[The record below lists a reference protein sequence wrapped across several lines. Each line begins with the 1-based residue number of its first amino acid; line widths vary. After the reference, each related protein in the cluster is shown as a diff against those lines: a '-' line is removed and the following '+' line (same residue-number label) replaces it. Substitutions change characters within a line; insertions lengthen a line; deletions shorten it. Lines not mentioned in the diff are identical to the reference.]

1 MSSTNNSMLY
11 AINNLQAS
19 INNLTILFYKKNTAV
34 TYLVGSLSSINT
46 SLLLTVTGLNLPTNY
61 DNTIIKNIDNMVINI
76 GDIIDAITDLLN
88 LKYTDILNGHVFL
101 LVGGFSNMITGL
113 ISTLIGICSLSKNEN
128 DKNNFIDILSGLIQH
143 ITALTLVVVAISGI
157 IHFVIADTGALDSEI
172 KQKIIRI
179 ITIIE
184 VSITNIID
192 TINKMI
198 VMIKNKLPNTAH
210 ILIHHIG
217 TSACAASTLLSL
229 TNSMT
234 NSFARIDDNIDTALA
249 RLLSTTNTFIGTIN
263 SINMAINT

>member
-113 ISTLIGICSLSKNEN
+113 ISTLIGICSLSENEN

-184 VSITNIID
+184 VSIANIID

-234 NSFARIDDNIDTALA
+234 HSFARIDNNIDTALA